1 MPQIENS
8 EMTERAGSLRRDIES
23 ALSDGMTQTAL
34 AKQCGLSGSA
44 VSQWIKCTYRGD
56 NEAVESKL
64 SAWLQS
70 RKAGAEVVDSTGPRW
85 VPTPTSAAI
94 ERALVYARARP
105 SIAVIYGSSGVGKT
119 TTIERYAKE
128 STSVWM
134 VTVSPSIASMPAML
148 REICSALELHG
159 SGWRNRD
166 MSRDIKA
173 RLKGTNGLLVIDEAQ
188 HLAVQAVEEIRSI
201 HDAAKVGLVLCG
213 NEKVYTVLTGGNR
226 SAVFA
231 QLFSRV
237 GRRLRIG
244 APSKEDVNAIL
255 DAWGLKGTPERI
267 YAQQIAGM
275 DMGFRGL
282 INVLEESAM
291 ASQGSGK
298 PIDAG
303 MMRHV
308 RRQLGSP
315 T

>member
-1 MPQIENS
+1 MTNESPKISSELRHAIE
-8 EMTERAGSLRRDIES
+8 T

-34 AKQCGLSGSA
+34 AKQCGLSGSV
-44 VSQWIKCTYRGD
+44 VSQWIKSAYRGD

-70 RKAGAEVVDSTGPRW
+70 RKDGAAVVDATGPRW
-85 VPTPTSAAI
+85 VQTPTGAAI
-94 ERALVYARARP
+94 ERALTYARARP
-105 SIAVIYGSSGVGKT
+105 SIAVIYGSAGVGKT
-119 TTIERYAKE
+119 TTIERYAK
-128 STSVWM
+128 TSPNVWT
-134 VTVSPSIASMPAML
+134 VTVSPAISSMAAML
-148 REICSALELHG
+148 REIGAVLDLHG
-159 SGWRNRD
+159 SGWQNRAL
-166 MSRDIKA
+166 SRDIKA

-188 HLAVQAVEEIRSI
+188 HLGVQAVEEIRSI

-237 GRRLRIG
+237 GRKLKIG
-244 APSKEDVNAIL
+244 APTREDVNAIL
-255 DAWGLKGTPERI
+255 DAWGLMGAPERT
-267 YAQQIAGM
+267 YAHQIAGA

-291 ASQGSGK
+291 ASQGAGK
-298 PIDAG
+298 PIDVA
-303 MMRHV
+303 MLRLV
-308 RRQLGSP
+308 RRELGSA